1 MNKKISVA
9 FLLLLIPVVTLTH
22 VSWAQKD
29 NGLMFNVDGRDVDF
43 IGIMKDKWRMT
54 TNSCKTVKQLAS
66 EDTKLKIV
74 KTAIQSYSPPDSTHI
89 KNIYV
94 WTSGTWAVA
103 EVEFEKL
110 LPAVV
115 PVKDI
120 DTSATVVGDAIWSG
134 QTVPW
139 KSGPFIRGYLREKSS
154 DTPEDLLNCFELQTD
169 SFK

>member
-54 TNSCKTVKQLAS
+54 TNSCKTVKQLDS
-66 EDTKLKIV
+66 EDPKLGIV
-74 KTAIQSYSPPDSTHI
+74 KTAIQSYSQPDSIPI
-89 KNIYV
+89 KVIYV
-94 WTSGTWAVA
+94 WTSGNWAVA

-115 PVKDI
+115 PVKNL

-134 QTVPW
+134 MTVPW
-139 KSGPFIRGYLREKSS
+139 KSGPFIRAYLGQKSS
-154 DTPEDLLNCFELQTD
+154 DTPEALLECFELQTD

>member
-54 TNSCKTVKQLAS
+54 TNTCKTVKQLAI
-66 EDTKLKIV
+66 EDPKLSIV

-94 WTSGTWAVA
+94 WTSGTWAIA

-139 KSGPFIRGYLREKSS
+139 KSGPFIRAYLREKSS